1 MKVLAAGLGVVMT
14 WASAFAAIR
23 VAAPELGVIGLSVT
37 RLGVAAGAL
46 VAVAPFARVRLPERR
61 HLPRIAAA
69 GFFGMSAYQ
78 LLVNA
83 GELHVPAGTAS
94 IVISSSPLVSVALA
108 TLTLGERLTVTT
120 LAGSAIAIAGL
131 ALVCL
136 SRSGATVTS
145 SLWLVVGA
153 AVAQGFY
160 PPLIK
165 PLLRTR
171 SGLEVTVYTMVSGAL
186 MVLPLLPWG
195 WAQMLSAS
203 AEAWRAAAYLGLVP
217 SAFGFVLWAYAVK
230 HLPVTTSTSLMYLV
244 PAFAVLIAFV
254 WLGEVPLVSEVVGG
268 LVVIAGVVVVAQQGG
283 RRVAPIPARA
293 AA

>member
-23 VAAPELGVIGLSVT
+23 VAA
-37 RLGVAAGAL
+37 AGC
-46 VAVAPFARVRLPERR
+46 
-61 HLPRIAAA
+61 
-69 GFFGMSAYQ
+69 FGMSAYQ

-108 TLTLGERLTVTT
+108 TLTLGERLTLTT

-171 SGLEVTVYTMVSGAL
+171 SGQEVAVYTMVTGAL
-186 MVLPLLPWG
+186 MVLPLLPLG

-230 HLPVTTSTSLMYLV
+230 HLPVATSTSLMYLV

-254 WLGEVPLVSEVVGG
+254 WLGEVPYVSEVVGG

-293 AA
+293 AASRPRACTEVTCSCWWAPPLAMAMSLPFPWRLSRP

>member
-1 MKVLAAGLGVVMT
+1 MKVVAAGLGVVIT
-14 WASAFAAIR
+14 WSSAFAAIR

-37 RLGVAAGAL
+37 RLAIAALAL
-46 VAVAPFARVRLPERR
+46 LAIAPLAHVRLPERR

-94 IVISSSPLVSVALA
+94 IVISSSPLISVALA
-108 TLTLGERLTVTT
+108 TLTLGERLTLTMLV
-120 LAGSAIAIAGL
+120 GSAIAIGGL
-131 ALVCL
+131 ALVCV

-145 SLWLVVGA
+145 ALWVVVGA
-153 AVAQGFY
+153 AVVQGFY

-171 SGLEVTVYTMVSGAL
+171 SGLEVTVYTMVTGAL

-203 AEAWRAAAYLGLVP
+203 AEAWRAAVYLGLVP

-254 WLGEVPLVSEVVGG
+254 WLGEVPHVTEVVGG
-268 LVVIAGVVVVAQQGG
+268 LVVIAGVIVVAQQGG

-293 AA
+293 VA

>member
-23 VAAPELGVIGLSVT
+23 VAA
-37 RLGVAAGAL
+37 AGC
-46 VAVAPFARVRLPERR
+46 
-61 HLPRIAAA
+61 
-69 GFFGMSAYQ
+69 FGMSAYQ

-254 WLGEVPLVSEVVGG
+254 WLGEVPYASEVVGG

>member
-1 MKVLAAGLGVVMT
+1 MGERLRGHSRRRSRALGS
-14 WASAFAAIR
+14 SACR
-23 VAAPELGVIGLSVT
+23 YT
-37 RLGVAAGAL
+37 R
-46 VAVAPFARVRLPERR
+46 
-61 HLPRIAAA
+61 
-69 GFFGMSAYQ
+69 

-171 SGLEVTVYTMVSGAL
+171 SGLEVTVYTMVTGAL
-186 MVLPLLPWG
+186 MVFPLLPWG

-254 WLGEVPLVSEVVGG
+254 WLGEVPRPTEVLGG
-268 LVVIAGVVVVAQQGG
+268 LVVVAGVVVVAQ
-283 RRVAPIPARA
+283 RRARRA
-293 AA
+293 ADGARTRTTSATCS